1 LFRVVLRLSGTK
13 NLCTFKTK
21 DVKLTAL
28 VDLSAE
34 VLLAVVGALLQE
46 LGGLG
51 HVGLVRVVEGVRALR
66 VRIARA
72 LVALQTRP

>member
-1 LFRVVLRLSGTK
+1 LFRLVPRLSGTT

-21 DVKLTAL
+21 NVKLTAL

-51 HVGLVRVVEGVRALR
+51 HVGLVRVVEGISALR
-66 VRIARA
+66 VRVARA